1 MQAPLWRAARA
12 IPAIATIL
20 TVAAAVQTNAQAQAQ
35 LPIYTDQG
43 SAWTPAER
51 ADFYVRD
58 QGSRMIPLAWLKA
71 FKQPDGAPFLDGS
84 LSRYGYLP
92 NPATSNNLPVGF
104 SSSGAGGSEIVGMT
118 CSACHTRQ
126 ITAEGKSYRID
137 GGPAIVDFQSFLTD
151 LDAAA
156 GRVVATDADFKAF
169 AATVLRTASPDP
181 NDVLVLRQAFDLWY
195 TRYHTLI
202 QRALPKHPWGPSRLD
217 AVGMIFNRLTGLDL
231 GPPPSFLIA
240 DNIKVADAPVR
251 YPFLWNAP
259 IQDKTQWPGFA
270 DNGSDLLALSR
281 NLGEVYGVF
290 GIFQPTNNGLYVN
303 FLNNNSANFDGLGKL
318 EELVKKIGPPK
329 WPWLIDNGLAAR
341 GKAIYNASGS
351 CADCHGIKPGET
363 RFYNNKT
370 WKTPVQNVGTDT
382 REYNILGWT
391 AKTGV
396 LQGAFIPFVTSPLK
410 ETDLAFNV
418 LATSVIGSILEQGLS
433 AAGNAPSSAM
443 VATAQAPLSD
453 RALAERRSAPGTPL
467 AVPQLQQLSPQLRD
481 LRGAFRGVTPQQ
493 PPQLD
498 TFSIQGLRVPAPT
511 AAAAP
516 PPAAG
521 SYEARVMQGIW
532 AAAPY
537 LHNGSVP
544 TLADL
549 LKPAGQRAKQF
560 KIGPAYDTV
569 NVGLAADQTDF
580 DYTLVTTD
588 CSNLNSGDS
597 NCGHD
602 GREFGTQLSDDD
614 KKALLEYLKTL

>member
-1 MQAPLWRAARA
+1 MTAPLRRIARTL
-12 IPAIATIL
+12 PAIVAIL
-20 TVAAAVQTNAQAQAQ
+20 TLSAPAMAQT
-35 LPIYTDQG
+35 PIYVDQG
-43 SAWTPAER
+43 SDWTAAER
-51 ADFYVRD
+51 ADFYIRD

-71 FKQPDGAPFLDGS
+71 LKQPDGAPFLEGS
-84 LSRYGYLP
+84 LARYGYLP
-92 NPATSNNLPVGF
+92 NPAVSNNLPVGF
-104 SSSGAGGSEIVGMT
+104 STSGAGGAETVGMT

-126 ITAEGKSYRID
+126 IVAEGKTYRID
-137 GGPAIVDFQSFLTD
+137 GGPAIVDFQSLLTD

-156 GRVVATDADFKAF
+156 GRVTATDADFKAF
-169 AATVLRTASPDP
+169 AATVLRTPSPDP
-181 NDVLVLRQAFDLWY
+181 NDVLALRQSFDLWY
-195 TRYHTLI
+195 TRYHTLV
-202 QRALPKHPWGPSRLD
+202 QRALPKHQWGPARLD
-217 AVGMIFNRLTGLDL
+217 AVGMIFNRLTGLDV
-231 GPPPSFLIA
+231 GPPPSFMIA

-259 IQDKTQWPGFA
+259 IQDKTQWPGFS
-270 DNGSDLLALSR
+270 DNGSALLALSR

-290 GIFQPTNNGLYVN
+290 GIFQPTNNGFYVN

-318 EELVKKIGPPK
+318 EDLVKKIGPPK
-329 WPWLIDNGLAAR
+329 WPWLLDGGLAAK

-382 REYNILGWT
+382 REYNILAWT

-396 LQGAFIPFVTSPLK
+396 LQGAFIPGVTTPLK
-410 ETDLAFNV
+410 ETDLAFNM

-433 AAGNAPSSAM
+433 SIGTAATTAP
-443 VATAQAPLSD
+443 VATAQPPLSD
-453 RALAERRSAPGTPL
+453 RALAERRTAQGFQPG
-467 AVPQLQQLSPQLRD
+467 APQLQQLSPQFRD
-481 LRGAFRGVTPQQ
+481 LRGAFRGATPQP

-498 TFSIQGLRVPAPT
+498 NFSVQGLRIPAPPV
-511 AAAAP
+511 AAAP
-516 PPAAG
+516 PPQGA
-521 SYEARVMQGIW
+521 YEARVMRGIW

-549 LKPAGQRAKQF
+549 LKPANQRAKQF
-560 KIGPAYDTV
+560 KVGNAYDTV

-588 CSNLNSGDS
+588 CSNLNSGNS
-597 NCGHD
+597 NCGHE
-602 GREFGTQLSDDD
+602 GPEFGTQLSDED
-614 KKALLEYLKTL
+614 KKALLEYLKSL